1 MNKDVEK
8 HVRKFYDEEGWV
20 ADESNTVAETT
31 LFRDVGGGRE
41 IYDEKIK
48 ANLLKLLEK
57 HEGRLMIVGSG
68 DLPESHLQATLH
80 FNKVD
85 CIDISQR
92 ALDIC
97 KQKLGDKGTYH
108 LASILEAPLPDN
120 SVDVV
125 LCAHVLYHIDRSNQQ
140 RAVEE
145 MIRITRPGGRI
156 VIIYLNPNAPLM
168 LIQRALKL
176 FRINKLLGKNKLYVY
191 SYPIKWWSQFEGDC
205 KINVSGY
212 DAISTN
218 QARSLLPSNSM
229 RSKFFKWA
237 SRLEDRHPS
246 LAARLWS
253 YVIVELNKSDS

>member
-1 MNKDVEK
+1 MNNEVEK
-8 HVRKFYDEEGWV
+8 QVRRFYDEEGWV

-41 IYDEKIK
+41 IYDEKLK
-48 ANLLKLLEK
+48 ASLLKLLEK
-57 HEGRLMIVGSG
+57 HDGRLMIVGSG
-68 DLPESHLQATLH
+68 DLPQSHVQAAQQ
-80 FNKVD
+80 FNKVV

-92 ALDIC
+92 ALDIG

-108 LASILEAPLPDN
+108 LASILEAPLVDN
-120 SVDVV
+120 SVDAV
-125 LCAHVLYHIDRSNQQ
+125 LCAHVLYHIDRYNQQ

-145 MIRITRPGGRI
+145 MIRITKTGGRI

-176 FRINKLLGKNKLYVY
+176 FRVNKLLGKAKLYVH
-191 SYPIKWWSQFEGDC
+191 SYPINWWSQFESDC
-205 KINVSGY
+205 KVSVSGY

-218 QARSLLPSNSM
+218 QARTLLPNKSM
-229 RSKFFKWA
+229 RSKFFNWA
-237 SRLEDRHPS
+237 SRFEDNHPR

-253 YVIVELNKSDS
+253 YVIVVLDKSHP